1 MPKTAVA
8 SVRRRIRAAVL
19 QVLYE
24 IDVVRHDYERAL
36 QDRLEAR
43 DLAEPDN
50 AFARDVVRGVLANRD
65 KIDKM
70 IAKYASAWP
79 VAQMALIDRNVLRIA
94 VFEIMIGGDTPPK
107 VAINEAVELAKRF
120 GSDKAPGFVNGVL
133 GSVMAEREE
142 TPA

>member
-1 MPKTAVA
+1 MPETAVA

-24 IDVVRHDYERAL
+24 TDAVRHDYERAL
-36 QDRLEAR
+36 EDRLDAL
-43 DLAEPDN
+43 DLSEPDN
-50 AFARDVVRGVLANRD
+50 AFARDVVHGVLANRD
-65 KIDKM
+65 EIDKM

-79 VAQMALIDRNVLRIA
+79 VAQMALVDRNVLRIA
-94 VFEIMIGGDTPPK
+94 IFEMMIGGDTPPK

-142 TPA
+142 PPA

>member
-120 GSDKAPGFVNGVL
+120 GSEQSAHFVNGIL
-133 GSVMAEREE
+133 DRFIRKQDG
-142 TPA
+142 